1 MSKNYQDLIVW
12 QRAMDLAEHVYV
24 MTESF
29 PPRDRYGLAS
39 QLRSSA
45 LSIPSNIAEG
55 HGRMTRG
62 ELRQFLGHAR
72 GSLLEL
78 QTQLILSRRLHL
90 VNDDTLIEESNV
102 VGRLLNGLIRS
113 TNNQQLITNN
123 RC

>member
-1 MSKNYQDLIVW
+1 MSKNYQDLVVW
-12 QRAMDLAEHVYV
+12 QRAMDLAEHVYL
-24 MTESF
+24 MTETF
-29 PPRDRYGLAS
+29 PLRDRYGLSA

-55 HGRMTRG
+55 HGRMTPG

-78 QTQLILSRRLHL
+78 QTQLILSQLLHL

-102 VGRLLNGLIRS
+102 VGRLLNGRIRS
-113 TNNQQLITNN
+113 TNNQQPATNN